1 MSTISDYVTYKTLAL
16 RFDTYGANTDY
27 ILEPRTDK
35 GVRQVCIKLPL
46 ITFARFSALCG
57 VVFDNKQTIGRIA
70 LESAISDAWDALT
83 AQGHGDDLRA
93 EHAAFLEKEGLEE
106 VSHGDGFYSLRSKLP
121 PQEVVQEA
129 VKEQEETAQ

>member
-106 VSHGDGFYSLRSKLP
+106 VSLDDGYYLRSKLP
-121 PQEVVQEA
+121 PQEA